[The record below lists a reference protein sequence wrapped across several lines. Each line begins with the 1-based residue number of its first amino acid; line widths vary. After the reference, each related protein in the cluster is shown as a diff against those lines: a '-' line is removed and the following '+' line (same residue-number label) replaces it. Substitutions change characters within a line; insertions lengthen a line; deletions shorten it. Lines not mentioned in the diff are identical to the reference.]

1 MPITPPAPRPKAKL
15 DLAAVLIRRRKAAV
29 ALLITLSIGVAAL
42 AILTFARLMPVR
54 GDAAHSVEI
63 FNKARA
69 LEGAITRANEAVANR
84 DRTPREAQAAWNDVA
99 PFANTVAALTPDDDA
114 EERAI
119 SEFNAELK
127 VALELI
133 ATGVSQLE
141 QSDPILVASARRS
154 AGIGLARL
162 DTACRRV
169 LDVSARQ
176 VDAQMYAAR
185 TWLAICIA
193 LVLLT
198 GLMMA
203 VTVLTWVYANYAD
216 RARARRLNP
225 AGSLSEHDAEAAH
238 RMRLLVE
245 SSPLAV
251 VEWNSDFVCTR
262 WAGRAQEMFGR
273 SAEEVVGK
281 RWDTAAPYLHPEDK
295 ARVNAELAPLLRGDT
310 ERVVIHHRNLKPDG
324 SVVHC
329 VWYNSAL
336 REGDDIP
343 RTFLSLA
350 TDVTR
355 TVEAERA
362 ARDESQMVLRIA
374 AAAPLGITACNA
386 AGRIVFTNDYSIK
399 LMGGT
404 REDLVG
410 ADLSV
415 ADWRLEELDG
425 TPIPEDMRPARI
437 ALRTGKAVPARAVRV
452 FSRCSAEPAYLAL
465 TAVPLLDS
473 NAKVEGVLLIQEDV
487 SARTLA
493 HAERESLTAE
503 LNHARRLEAVGSLAS
518 GIAHDFSNALLAI
531 SYSADLLVSSAA
543 SGSSTAEHAARLAQ
557 AIALARDFTGS
568 LVNYAAGRD
577 STRKPLDLA
586 AFVAAHCKFVG
597 RLLPDNFK
605 VVCVPP
611 SSPEPVVINAA
622 DSQLLRV
629 LLNLAVNA
637 RDAMPGGGTITLA
650 VRADTQ
656 GPSPSAVLEVT
667 DSGHGMPPEVSG
679 RVFEP
684 YFTTKHH
691 GSGIGLATVKQIV
704 AEHGGSIHVD
714 SAPGK
719 GARFTI
725 RLPLLTGAKAAAPL
739 PGPSAAPTPAQPVR
753 PPAAAQP
760 AKLPRAMVVEGDDRV
775 RPLIIQTLRNS
786 GYQVDSFSTT
796 AAALEAFSSSP
807 PSWAVVL
814 MEVEAGGIDGVT
826 CLRRMRRAVPTLPAV
841 LLTADSADTTGHLA
855 DEQTRV
861 LLKPFSVVS
870 LRTMLT
876 DLFSHQS
883 VL

>member
-1 MPITPPAPRPKAKL
+1 MPINPPATGQKPKL
-15 DLAAVLIRRRKAAV
+15 DLTDVLIRRRRAAV

-42 AILTFARLMPVR
+42 AIMTFARLMPVR
-54 GDAAHSVEI
+54 GDAAHSVEV

-99 PFANTVAALTPDDDA
+99 PFANTVAAITPDDEA
-114 EERAI
+114 EARAI
-119 SEFNAELK
+119 GEFNAELK

-141 QSDPILVASARRS
+141 QSDPTLLASARRS

-162 DTACRRV
+162 ETACRSV

-185 TWLAICIA
+185 TWLAICIG

-203 VTVLTWVYANYAD
+203 VTVLTWAYANYAD

-225 AGSLSEHDAEAAH
+225 AGSLGEHDAEAAH
-238 RMRLLVE
+238 RLRLLVE
-245 SSPLAV
+245 SGPLAV

-273 SAEEVVGK
+273 SAEEMVGK
-281 RWDTAAPYLHPEDK
+281 RWESVEPYLHPLDK
-295 ARVNAELAPLLRGDT
+295 DRVNAELAPLLRGDT
-310 ERVVIHHRNLKPDG
+310 DHVVIHHRNLKPDG
-324 SVVHC
+324 AVVHC

-336 REGDDIP
+336 REGNDTP

-350 TDVTR
+350 SDVTR
-355 TVEAERA
+355 AVEAERT
-362 ARDESQMVLRIA
+362 AREESQMVLRIA

-386 AGRIVFTNDYSIK
+386 AGKIVFTNDYSIK

-410 ADLSV
+410 ADLGV

-425 TPIPEDMRPARI
+425 TPIPDDMRPARI
-437 ALRTGKAVPARAVRV
+437 ALRTGKPVPARAVRAY
-452 FSRCSAEPAYLAL
+452 SRCSEEPVYLSL
-465 TAVPLLDS
+465 SAVPLLGQGDT
-473 NAKVEGVLLIQEDV
+473 VEGVLLIQENI

-493 HAERESLTAE
+493 QAEREALVTE

-531 SYSADLLVSSAA
+531 SYSADLLTASAQA
-543 SGSSTAEHAARLAQ
+543 GAPTAEHAARLAQ
-557 AIALARDFTGS
+557 AIAFAREFTGS
-568 LVNYAAGRD
+568 LVDYAAGRD
-577 STRKPLDLA
+577 TTRRPIDLA
-586 AFVAAHCKFVG
+586 DFVASHCKFVG
-597 RLLPDNFK
+597 RLLPEQFK
-605 VVCVPP
+605 VTCLPP
-611 SSPEPVVINAA
+611 ATPGPVMVSGSV
-622 DSQLLRV
+622 SQFLRV

-650 VRADTQ
+650 VSTDTA
-656 GPSPSAVLEVT
+656 GPSPAAILEVT
-667 DSGHGMPPEVSG
+667 DTGHGMAPEVSG
-679 RVFEP
+679 RLFEP
-684 YFTTKHH
+684 FFTTKHH
-691 GSGIGLATVKQIV
+691 GSGIGLATVKQII
-704 AEHGGSIHVD
+704 AEHGGTIQVD
-714 SAPGK
+714 TAPGK

-725 RLPLLTGAKAAAPL
+725 RLPLLTGAQATQPPLEAP
-739 PGPSAAPTPAQPVR
+739 APQPVR
-753 PPAAAQP
+753 TPALAQA

-786 GYQVDSFSTT
+786 GYQVDSFGST
-796 AAALEAFSSSP
+796 AAALEAFSIAP
-807 PSWAVVL
+807 ATWKVVL
-814 MEVEAGGIDGVT
+814 MEVEAGGLDGVT
-826 CLRRMRRAVPTLPAV
+826 CLRRMRRAVPSLPAV
-841 LLTADSADTTGHLA
+841 LLTADAADAAGHLT

-861 LLKPFSVVS
+861 LLKPFTVAS

-876 DLFSHQS
+876 DLFSHPS
-883 VL
+883 ML